1 MSEINNITD
10 QIMGFSEEVVK
21 TIESIEK
28 RGFTRDQ
35 SIKIVELAIKDM
47 EVEVLHQKNK
57 KLDAIGESIYMVSQ
71 ALGE

>member
-21 TIESIEK
+21 TIASIEK
-28 RGFTRDQ
+28 QGFTRDQ
-35 SIKIVELAIKDM
+35 SIKIAELAIKDM

-57 KLDAIGESIYMVSQ
+57 KLDAIGESIYMISQ
-71 ALGE
+71 SLGE

>member
-10 QIMGFSEEVVK
+10 QIGGFASEVAEAIKSVEK
-21 TIESIEK
+21 QGFTIE
-28 RGFTRDQ
+28 Q

-57 KLDAIGESIYMVSQ
+57 KLDSIGESIYMIYQS
-71 ALGE
+71 LGK